1 MPNSAA
7 PTSAPYTPA
16 APAAPAIQPS
26 QRRRAIIATVI
37 GNGLEWFDFT
47 VYSFFA
53 VIIARLFFPTGD
65 DLSSLLLAV
74 ATFGVGFFMRPVGGI
89 VLGIYADRVGR
100 KAALS
105 LTILLMALGTT
116 LIGIAP
122 TYDQVGIFAPL
133 LIMVARL
140 MQGFSAG
147 GEMGGATAFLT
158 EYAPARQRA
167 YYSSWIQASI
177 GVAVLLGAAVGT
189 FVTSSLS
196 TEALNSWGWRL
207 PFLLGI
213 VIGPVGYY
221 IRHHLDETPTFRDN
235 AERADS
241 PLKEIVQAYPRETL
255 ASFSMVILWT
265 VCTYVLLFYMPT
277 YAVKVLKVPQAD
289 GFIAGMAGGSA
300 IMVFA
305 PLVGLLADRVG
316 RRVLL
321 SGSALLILVLAWP
334 MFAYINHAPGLASLL
349 VFQLVFG
356 VLIATY
362 TGPILAAFSEL
373 FPARVL
379 STGLSV
385 AYNFAVTIFG
395 GFASFIITWLIATT
409 GSSMAP
415 AIYVMIAAAISLV
428 GTRFVR
434 EPSYLQQR

>member
-1 MPNSAA
+1 MQNSAA
-7 PTSAPYTPA
+7 PTSAPYTPPA
-16 APAAPAIQPS
+16 QAAPAIGPG
-26 QRRRAIIATVI
+26 QRRRAIVATVI

-53 VIIARLFFPTGD
+53 VIIAKLFFPTGN

-89 VLGIYADRVGR
+89 VLGVYADRVGR

-122 TYDQVGIFAPL
+122 TYDQIGILAPL
-133 LIMVARL
+133 LIVVARL

-196 TEALNSWGWRL
+196 PEALNSWGWRL

-221 IRHHLDETPTFRDN
+221 IRHHLDETPAFRDT

-241 PLKEIVQAYPRETL
+241 PLKEIFQAYPRETT

-289 GFIAGMAGGSA
+289 GFVAGMAGGCA

-305 PLVGLLADRVG
+305 PLVGLLADRIG

-334 MFAYINHAPGLASLL
+334 MFAYINHMPGLASLL

-434 EPSYLQQR
+434 EPSYLQPR